1 MNRRDFLKLTAGSA
15 MLMATAK
22 IGNAFALEDGKKRII
37 FYFTATG
44 NSLFVAKELGGEL
57 ISIPQAMKDG
67 ALNYTADEIGVI
79 YPIYQGKSPEM
90 VDKFIK
96 QAKLN
101 APYKFAI
108 GTYGKKPTTAVEMFD
123 NVAKENGYTF
133 DYINTMLM
141 VDNFLPRFDMNEEVK
156 IDKHEDEQLTQI
168 KADLIAHK
176 KWHAPV
182 SDEDREFRNS
192 VVKQYGEMLPVNTQ
206 DILLVT
212 DACVGCGLCS
222 RVCPRDNF
230 KIENGKAVNTGD
242 CEYCLACAHACPQKA
257 IIMKAGETNP
267 QARYRHEKIS
277 LAEIIKANNQK

>member
-15 MLMATAK
+15 MLVATANINK
-22 IGNAFALEDGKKRII
+22 VFAAENGKKRII

-44 NSLFVAKELGGEL
+44 NSLFVAKVLGGEL
-57 ISIPQAMKDG
+57 ISIPQAIKSG
-67 ALNYTADEIGVI
+67 ELNYTADEIGII
-79 YPIYQGKSPEM
+79 YPIYQGKAPEM
-90 VDKFIK
+90 VQKFMQK
-96 QAKLN
+96 AKLN
-101 APYKFAI
+101 APYKFAV
-108 GTYGKKPTTAVEMFD
+108 GTYGKKCTSAVELFD
-123 NVAKENGYTF
+123 ELAKENGHNF

-141 VDNFLPRFDMNEEVK
+141 VDNFLPRFDMNEEMK
-156 IDKHEDEQLTQI
+156 IDKHEGEQLAQI
-168 KADLIAHK
+168 KADLSIHK

-192 VVKQYGEMLPVNTQ
+192 VIKQYGEMLPVNTQ

-212 DACVGCGLCS
+212 DACIGCGLCS

-230 KIENGKAVNTGD
+230 KIENGKAINSGD

-257 IIMKAGETNP
+257 IIIKAGETNRE
-267 QARYRHEKIS
+267 ARYRHEKIL